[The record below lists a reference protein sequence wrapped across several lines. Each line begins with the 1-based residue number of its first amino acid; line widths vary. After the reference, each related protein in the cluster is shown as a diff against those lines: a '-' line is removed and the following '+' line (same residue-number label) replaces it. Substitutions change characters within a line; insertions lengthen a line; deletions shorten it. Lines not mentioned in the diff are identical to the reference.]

1 MVAYMTAI
9 DASFAKKLKANPRAR
24 QRAIVR
30 TEPPAAEHRDD
41 CERLGLRVIRVS
53 TLINAVTVEGAGGV
67 LLALER
73 EEWVVRVEEDKA
85 VHTM

>member
-1 MVAYMTAI
+1 MTAI
-9 DASFAKKLKANPRAR
+9 DASFAKKLKAHPRAR

-30 TEPPAAEHRDD
+30 TAPPAAAHQSD

-53 TLINAVTVEGAGGV
+53 TLISAVTVEGAGEL
-67 LLALER
+67 LLALED
-73 EEWVVRVEEDKA
+73 ETWVVRVEEDKA